1 MTIIFNISHFSKPR
15 SYPLPPG
22 LTVRYDSPRLM
33 GVQQSAMPPCF
44 GALHCAVVQGAGSLS
59 RPGRGG
65 KAGERASNPEVSV
78 VGFR

>member
-15 SYPLPPG
+15 SYPLPTG
-22 LTVRYDSPRLM
+22 LTIRHGSPRLM
-33 GVQQSAMPPCF
+33 SASSPLCRRASGRCIVRLCKAF
-44 GALHCAVVQGAGSLS
+44 GLLS

>member
-15 SYPLPPG
+15 SYPLPTG
-22 LTVRYDSPRLM
+22 LTVRRDGPRLM
-33 GVQQSAMPPCF
+33 GVGSPLCHRASGRCIVRLCKAF
-44 GALHCAVVQGAGSLS
+44 GLLS